1 MLNYELRTTNFKL
14 IKKSLRLCCSAV
26 VLFAFAVNIFAQKET
41 PPVGG
46 QPKPFVFPAQESFSL
61 PNGMKVTLVQYGS
74 VPKVAFQAYVY
85 TGTKD
90 DAKGKM
96 GVSDFAGRL
105 LKENTKNRSGE
116 QIAVEI
122 AEMGGRLGI
131 GVGVDSTNFSG
142 EVLSEFDV
150 QFLNLLADV
159 MLNPNFKTEDL
170 ERLRANRLRNLAI
183 SRQQAGTQAW
193 TKFRELIYPN
203 HPFGQ
208 LNPSENEVKSVTLED
223 VSRFYDE
230 NYGASKTHL
239 YVVGKFNSAA
249 VKKAIETAFSSWKK
263 GNSATRNVPTVNGKR
278 NFATIDRP
286 NSPQSTIYLGMPA
299 PNPADADFIKFTVMD
314 TILGGAFGSRITSNI
329 RENKGYT
336 YSPGSFMFTRY
347 KTGFW
352 IESADVTTQFT
363 GASIKEILY
372 EINRMKTEPVSDA
385 ELNGIKN
392 YMTGLYVLQ
401 NSSRFGIIGQ
411 LETLNYYELPKSR
424 LDNYVKEILTVTP
437 KDIQDAANKY
447 LTEDRMTL
455 VVVGDLSKVSE
466 QLKPYEK

>member
-1 MLNYELRTTNFKL
+1 M
-14 IKKSLRLCCSAV
+14 KSLRLCVSAV

-46 QPKPFVFPAQESFSL
+46 QAKPFVFPAQENFTL

-74 VPKVAFQAYVY
+74 VPKVAMQAVIY

-90 DAKGKM
+90 DAKDKM
-96 GVSDFAGRL
+96 GVSDFAGRM
-105 LKENTKNRSGE
+105 LKENTKNRTGE
-116 QIAVEI
+116 QIARES
-122 AEMGGRLGI
+122 AEMGGRVNI
-131 GVGVDSTNFSG
+131 GVGVDSTTISG

-159 MLNPNFKTEDL
+159 VLNPNYKAEDL
-170 ERLRANRLRNLAI
+170 ERLRANRLRNLAL

-208 LNPSENEVKSVTLED
+208 LNPREDEIKGITLD
-223 VSRFYDE
+223 DISRFYDE
-230 NYGASKTHL
+230 NYGGAKTHL
-239 YVVGKFNSAA
+239 YVVGRFNSAN
-249 VKKAIETAFSSWKK
+249 VKKAIEKAFSGWKK
-263 GNSATRNVPTVNGKR
+263 GNPAVRNVPSNTAKR
-278 NFATIDRP
+278 NFAMIDRP

-299 PNPADADFIKFTVMD
+299 PHPADADFVKFTVMD
-314 TILGGAFGSRITSNI
+314 SILGGSFGSRITANI

-336 YSPGSFMFTRY
+336 YSPGSFLFNRY
-347 KTGFW
+347 QTGFW
-352 IESADVTTQFT
+352 IENADVTTQFT
-363 GASIKEILY
+363 GASVKEILY
-372 EINRMKTEPVSDA
+372 EINRMKTEPVSEK

-392 YMTGLYVLQ
+392 YLAGLFVLQ
-401 NSSRFGIIGQ
+401 NSSRFGIMGQ
-411 LETLNYYELPKSR
+411 LETMNYYELPKSR
-424 LDNYVKEILTVTP
+424 LDNYVKDILAVTP

-447 LTEDRMTL
+447 LSEDKMTL
-455 VVVGDLSKVSE
+455 VVVGDKSKITE

>member
-1 MLNYELRTTNFKL
+1 MKSEKL
-14 IKKSLRLCCSAV
+14 KVKSGFVMKSLRLCVSAV
-26 VLFAFAVNIFAQKET
+26 LLSALTINIFAQKET

-46 QPKPFVFPAQESFSL
+46 QPKPFVFPAQQNFTL
-61 PNGMKVTLVQYGS
+61 PNGMKVTMVQYGS
-74 VPKVAFQAYVY
+74 VPKVAFQAVVY

-90 DAKGKM
+90 DAKNKM

-105 LKENTKNRSGE
+105 LKENTKNRTGE
-116 QIAVEI
+116 QIAREA
-122 AEMGGRLGI
+122 AEMGGRLNV

-150 QFLNLLADV
+150 NFLNLLADV
-159 MLNPNFKTEDL
+159 MLNPNYKAEDL
-170 ERLRANRLRNLAI
+170 ERLRANRLRSLAL

-208 LNPSENEVKSVTLED
+208 LNPREEEITGIKLED
-223 VSRFYDE
+223 ISKFYDE

-239 YVVGKFNSAA
+239 YVVGRFNAA
-249 VKKAIETAFSSWKK
+249 NVKKAIEKAFSGMKK
-263 GNSATRNVPTVNGKR
+263 GNAATRNVPSSDAKR
-278 NFATIDRP
+278 NFAKIDRP
-286 NSPQSTIYLGMPA
+286 NAPQSTIYLGMPA
-299 PNPADADFIKFTVMD
+299 PNQSDADYIKFTVMD
-314 TILGGAFGSRITSNI
+314 SILGGSFGSRITSNI

-336 YSPGSFMFTRY
+336 YSPGSFIFNRY

-363 GASIKEILY
+363 GASIKEILF
-372 EINRMKTEPVSDA
+372 EVNRMKTEPVSDA

-392 YMTGLYVLQ
+392 YLTGLYVLQ

-411 LETLNYYELPKSR
+411 LESMNYNELPVATLN
-424 LDNYVKEILTVTP
+424 DYVKNVLAVTP
-437 KDIQDAANKY
+437 KDIQDMAKKY
-447 LTEDRMTL
+447 LTEDKMTI
-455 VVVGDLSKVSE
+455 VVVGDLQKINE